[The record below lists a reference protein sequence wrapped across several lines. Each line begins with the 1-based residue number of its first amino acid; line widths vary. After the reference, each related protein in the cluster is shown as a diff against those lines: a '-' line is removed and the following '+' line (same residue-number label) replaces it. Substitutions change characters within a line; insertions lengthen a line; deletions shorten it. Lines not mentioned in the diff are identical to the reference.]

1 MTRSAKIDHDTCSSY
16 LVSFD
21 RLQMLKNSFG
31 ATVVV
36 DNDFSARFEGIF
48 IKMIRSKI
56 FIVSSDECQD
66 S

>member
-16 LVSFD
+16 LVPID
-21 RLQMLKNSFG
+21 RLQMLQNSFG
-31 ATVVV
+31 ATAVV

-56 FIVSSDECQD
+56 FIVSSDECHD